1 MKGHSVKRQTTN
13 ALKCMQMLVRVQNHI
28 QSRRIQML
36 ENQVLQRKA
45 AYKNEQDLE
54 SSYSK
59 WMSEN
64 QDQWDD
70 STLTKQEIE
79 ARMKRKY
86 DAIVKRERA
95 MAYAYSHQFSGR
107 FFHLAEMGRLLQLIR
122 PCHCHSGWGPLLA
135 VSSPHQPSHY
145 L

>member
-1 MKGHSVKRQTTN
+1 MKGHSVKRQTAN
-13 ALKCMQMLVRVQNHI
+13 ALKCMQMLVRIQNQI

-36 ENQVLQRKA
+36 ENQVLQCQA

-54 SSYSK
+54 SSFSK

-70 STLTKQEIE
+70 SMLTKQEIE

-95 MAYAYSHQFSGR
+95 MAYAYSHQVLYLFGLYHKMGLSCFGE
-107 FFHLAEMGRLLQLIR
+107 LALM
-122 PCHCHSGWGPLLA
+122 
-135 VSSPHQPSHY
+135 
-145 L
+145 